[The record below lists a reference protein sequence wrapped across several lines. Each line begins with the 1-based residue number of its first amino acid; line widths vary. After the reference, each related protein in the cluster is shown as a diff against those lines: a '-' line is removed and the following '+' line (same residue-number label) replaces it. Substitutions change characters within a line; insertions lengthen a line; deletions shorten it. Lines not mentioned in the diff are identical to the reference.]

1 MHITPDLL
9 QRYDRPGPRYTSYP
23 TAIEFREDF
32 GEQDYKAR
40 LQSVA
45 RGDDDLSVYVH
56 LPFCR
61 QRCLYC
67 ACNVVISP
75 HGKASEPYLSALH
88 EEIAHV
94 GSTLG
99 RSRRVTQL
107 HLGGGT
113 PTYSAPRAISALMH
127 HLRGFFHWDEDA
139 ELAIELDPR
148 ATTISHLEVLREEG
162 FNRVSLG
169 VQDFDP
175 RVQET
180 IGRVQPIELTRG
192 LVTQARQM
200 GMRSVNLDLI
210 YGLPHQTPETFRR
223 SLELVAE
230 IRPERLAIYGF
241 AYVPWIQGHQKKLP
255 ADAMPGP
262 EERLELLALCSE
274 ILTEAGY
281 EHIGMDHF
289 ALPDS
294 DLCQARREGRLW
306 RNFMGYTTARAPHML
321 GFGLSSI
328 GYVDGAYVQNE
339 KNLARYNKR
348 LTEQSLPVAR
358 GRALTEDDKLRAHVI
373 RELMCNLTLDR
384 ARVEAQFK
392 VDFQDTF
399 ADALEGLAQMQ
410 AQGLVRLEGPHIHVT
425 GLGQIFVRNIAML
438 FDGYLNKRN
447 QGRPVFSRTV

>member
-9 QRYDRPGPRYTSYP
+9 HRYDRPGPRYTSYP
-23 TAIEFREDF
+23 TAIEFGEDF
-32 GEQDYKAR
+32 TQVDYQQR
-40 LQSVA
+40 LEAVA
-45 RGDDDLSVYVH
+45 QGDDDLSVYIH

-88 EEIAHV
+88 EEIAQV
-94 GSTLG
+94 GRLLG
-99 RSRRVTQL
+99 RKRRVTQL

-113 PTYSAPRAISALMH
+113 PTYFSPRAISALVH
-127 HLRGFFHWDEDA
+127 HLRGYFHWDEDA

-148 ATTISHLEVLREEG
+148 VTTISHLEALREHG
-162 FNRVSLG
+162 FNRISLG
-169 VQDFDP
+169 VQDLDP
-175 RVQET
+175 QVQET
-180 IGRVQPIELTRG
+180 IGRVQPAELTRG
-192 LVTQARQM
+192 LVKQARRM
-200 GMRSVNLDLI
+200 GFTSVNLDLI
-210 YGLPHQTPETFRR
+210 YGLPHQTAASFRQT
-223 SLELVAE
+223 LAEVAQM
-230 IRPERLAIYGF
+230 RPERLAIYGF

-255 ADAMPGP
+255 QDAMPSP

-274 ILTEAGY
+274 VLTEAGY

-328 GYVDGAYVQNE
+328 GYVDGAYIQNE
-339 KNLARYNKR
+339 KNLARYHKR
-348 LTEQSLPVAR
+348 LVEQELPVAR
-358 GRALTEDDKLRAHVI
+358 GRALTHDDKLRAHVI

-384 ARVEAQFK
+384 AQVEAQFQ
-392 VDFQDTF
+392 VDFQATF
-399 ADALEGLAQMQ
+399 ADALEGLEQMQ
-410 AQGLVRLEGPHIHVT
+410 QEGLVQLEGPHIHVT

-438 FDGYLNKRN
+438 FDGYLTQRS
-447 QGRPVFSRTV
+447 QERPVFSRTV